1 MHGDQVTLLV
11 LVYILTFLDSAAW
24 ERFSQGIS
32 PIRPRSAGA
41 EEEGDEEFG
50 MYFKRLKTIHF
61 YGVKHPGIF
70 RPQSIDGFTRHT

>member
-1 MHGDQVTLLV
+1 MLHECRYNLYLDGNARGSSNLTDVGVHVTL
-11 LVYILTFLDSAAW
+11 FLDSAAW

-50 MYFKRLKTIHF
+50 MYFKRLKTL
-61 YGVKHPGIF
+61 HP
-70 RPQSIDGFTRHT
+70 